1 MSELCLI
8 KKKGSLYLV
17 MVCVDIYPFDL
28 QEYGRERTDCFIQE
42 KERREGAQCDRKEC
56 RLY

>member
-1 MSELCLI
+1 
-8 KKKGSLYLV
+8 

-28 QEYGRERTDCFIQE
+28 QEYGQERTDCFIQE